1 MSERGEKSMSFGPD
15 SGAESSWA
23 SYLNSTNLHLG
34 SSGVV
39 RQRCSKN
46 EMRFLSICLLISPYI
61 LHTHP
66 PPPSRTIVTFTAVPM
81 ESSMPAEV

>member
-1 MSERGEKSMSFGPD
+1 MSFGPD

-23 SYLNSTNLHLG
+23 SYLNSPNLHLG

-61 LHTHP
+61 LHTHTHTP
-66 PPPSRTIVTFTAVPM
+66 QEPLLLSRQFRWSHLCPQKSEKAL
-81 ESSMPAEV
+81 